1 MIQTVL
7 VNITLAWIFSVVLIF
22 TYSKRDFEEAQVR
35 TIATSVKNLGLAAQ
49 FHDPDGSIRTQQMA
63 ELVKSLQEYNKE
75 QADHVRRKN
84 KRLLIYAISIG
95 AILLIGTVAFSIHKI
110 NRSDTLF
117 DTRAA
122 VLGVGVGVSLLI
134 TEVMLYMIL
143 FRAYN
148 YGTEEIVYERLSEL
162 SRAHACA

>member
-7 VNITLAWIFSVVLIF
+7 VNITLAWIFSVVLVF
-22 TYSKRDFEEAQVR
+22 TYSKRDFEEAQIR
-35 TIATSVKNLGLAAQ
+35 TIATSVKNLGLATQ
-49 FHDPDGSIRTQQMA
+49 FHQPDGSTNTRQMA
-63 ELVKSLQEYNKE
+63 ALIKSLKAYNQE
-75 QADHVRRKN
+75 QTDHIRRKN
-84 KRLLIYAISIG
+84 TRLLIYAISIG
-95 AILLIGTVAFSIHKI
+95 AILLIGTTAFSIHKI
-110 NRSDTLF
+110 KRSDTLF

-134 TEVMLYMIL
+134 TEVMLYLIL

-162 SRAHACA
+162 SRAYACA

>member
-7 VNITLAWIFSVVLIF
+7 VNITLAWIFSVVLVF

-49 FHDPDGSIRTQQMA
+49 FHDPDGSTNTLQMA
-63 ELVKSLQEYNKE
+63 ALIKSLKTYNQEQK
-75 QADHVRRKN
+75 DHIKRKN
-84 KRLLIYAISIG
+84 TRLLIYAIIIG
-95 AILLIGTVAFSIHKI
+95 AILLIGTTAFSIHKI

-148 YGTEEIVYERLSEL
+148 YGTEETVYERLSEL
-162 SRAHACA
+162 SQAHACA